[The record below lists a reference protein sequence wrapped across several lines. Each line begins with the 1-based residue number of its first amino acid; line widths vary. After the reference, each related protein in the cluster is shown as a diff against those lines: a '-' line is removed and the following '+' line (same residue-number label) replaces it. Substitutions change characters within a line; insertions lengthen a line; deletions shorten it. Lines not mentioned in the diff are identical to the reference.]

1 MSNIN
6 QRIMDAP
13 PVNRKIYE
21 FIINNEYTVRQFA
34 IKIGVAQQSIQ
45 RLFSIDKQSGK
56 YPLPSTYIK
65 KAMMTNFGMDYDWF
79 IVDDVIANNSKSPI
93 GTDNASRLERLIIAK
108 DYLKQTGRARSVHSI
123 AECMNKAKSN
133 ITNIFGGK
141 SQISERFLYMFNEAF
156 DNIFNITW
164 LIKGEGTLLAE
175 KHDID
180 EDQTISLLQ
189 EIERLKEL
197 LNDASAEIVKLS
209 TENRTL
215 KQQLYGK

>member
-34 IKIGVAQQSIQ
+34 IKIGVAQQSIH

-65 KAMMTNFGMDYDWF
+65 NAMMTHFGIGYDWF
-79 IVDDVIANNSKSPI
+79 IVDDVITNDSKSPI

-123 AECMNKAKSN
+123 AECMNKSKSN

-164 LIKGEGTLLAE
+164 LIKGEGTLLSE
-175 KHDID
+175 KHDIE

-197 LNDASAEIVKLS
+197 LNDASTEIVKLS
-209 TENRTL
+209 TENRAL